1 MSTPR
6 LFISIVACLLCA
18 GCSYKGMFFAE
29 HTHVGLQAKISPQA
43 DAKPI
48 DVNLG
53 YDRGIVAVVPR
64 TAPGENAGSVI
75 SKTDLEVVFMTDSK
89 IKNVFA
95 TGVAAKNLARDGA
108 NVAALFGQCLD
119 DTAALAAEK
128 KTAREK
134 LEPYKDTVDADSKEK
149 IQKLYKTIFPNR
161 TVHSWTTQNEMFRA
175 LSNRINSICDS
186 ANDIKSLGEYIK
198 KL

>member
-1 MSTPR
+1 MPALR
-6 LFISIVACLLCA
+6 LFISIVICLLCT
-18 GCSYKGMFFAE
+18 GCSYTGYEGMFFAE

-64 TAPGENAGSVI
+64 TAPGVNAGSVI
-75 SKTDLEVVFMTDSK
+75 SKTDLEIVFMYDST

-95 TGVAAKNLARDGA
+95 TGVAAKNLARDGE

-119 DTAALAAEK
+119 DTASLAAK
-128 KTAREK
+128 KKAAREK
-134 LEPYKDTVDADSKEK
+134 LDPYKA
-149 IQKLYKTIFPNR
+149 
-161 TVHSWTTQNEMFRA
+161 
-175 LSNRINSICDS
+175 
-186 ANDIKSLGEYIK
+186 K
-198 KL
+198 KRQGIH